1 MDLDILPPDSDVF
14 HKSDKKTSTKQKDHL
29 IKARAKARETIE
41 RRRQLDKEAKEK
53 AIAEEKNEEVEE
65 EVEEEIEEEEPKP
78 KPTKKKV
85 AKKVELTEEEQELR
99 RFEKFMKN
107 MNHYEKLKEQ
117 KRIDDEEAKKIKVSF
132 TQEEY
137 DELLKILDEKEG
149 KAKQEQEL
157 KDAIPT
163 APKKQDEEY
172 LPESIVHSLR
182 PRPVT
187 RGRFR

>member
-53 AIAEEKNEEVEE
+53 AIAEEKPEEIEEEVEE
-65 EVEEEIEEEEPKP
+65 EVEEEEPKA

-117 KRIDDEEAKKIKVSF
+117 KRLDDEEAKKIKVSF

-163 APKKQDEEY
+163 APKKKEEEY